1 MVLKNPDVF
10 LTENVNPHKINVHT
24 DIIKGVFNMVKI
36 KPLGNRVCIKRSKQ
50 SASKGGIL
58 LPDTAQEK
66 PLEGDIIEVGNGK
79 VGDDGHVEPM
89 TLKKGDRVL
98 FSSYAGTPVEL
109 PDDEDTEYLIM
120 SEDEILG
127 ILT

>member
-1 MVLKNPDVF
+1 MA
-10 LTENVNPHKINVHT
+10 
-24 DIIKGVFNMVKI
+24 KI
-36 KPLGNRVCIKRSKQ
+36 KPLGNRVCIQRSKQ

-66 PLEGDIIEVGNGK
+66 PLEGLVLEVGEGK
-79 VGDDGHVEPM
+79 INDDGKLEPM
-89 TLKKGDRVL
+89 ALKKGDRVL
-98 FSSYAGTPVEL
+98 FTPYAGTPVEMS
-109 PDDEDTEYLIM
+109 DDQETEYLIM